1 MENKLKFGEMELSLK
16 KEENQH
22 ILTLPL
28 AETSI
33 QAEHELHLLNQDTS
47 IFLPLDARVAGD
59 TIEFEYTLEGFQSF
73 DNIKKLERVDQLRL
87 LYNIGRFSKLLN
99 GRTTVILNP
108 NNLVYDLNLMPFMIY
123 RGIKNILPPLDHSTD
138 EFLKAYKCIAIA
150 TFSTEYQFEDLMKG
164 ALTRATSTSFEKA
177 VQQAEKIE
185 VLQSLLFEYYEKE
198 KRKTLKQFQKV
209 SKNKFKGFKI
219 ATLSLSILSIILLS
233 LVLYAFSSKIP
244 TEELYNEANAS
255 FINENYVD
263 VKEQLKELN
272 LDQLPKSIKKM
283 YAISSV
289 KTSGLT
295 EEQKINSINSIASIS
310 DDRLL
315 SYWINIARNNFSES
329 LKLAHSLD
337 VNDLTKYSLILY
349 QNQLKKNTTMDQD
362 KKDRKLNEIESE
374 LQAIQDKEEAA
385 KKEAESE
392 TQKVMEEKQ
401 KQEQLAEQQKLENK
415 KKQKEAKKIEEK
427 KNKE

>member
-1 MENKLKFGEMELSLK
+1 MENKLKLGEMELSLK
-16 KEENQH
+16 SEEKQL

-33 QAEHELHLLNQDTS
+33 QSEQELHLLNQDTS
-47 IFLPLDARVAGD
+47 NFLHFDVKVAGEN
-59 TIEFEYTLEGFQSF
+59 IEFEYTLEGFQSF
-73 DNIKKLERVDQLRL
+73 ENIKKLERVDQLRL
-87 LYNIGRFSKLLN
+87 LHNIGRFSKLLN
-99 GRTTVILNP
+99 GRTTIILNP

-123 RGIKNILPPLDHSTD
+123 RGIKNILPPLNNSID

-150 TFSTEYQFEDLMKG
+150 TFSSEFQFEDLMKG
-164 ALTRATSTSFEKA
+164 ALTRATSTSYEKA
-177 VQQAEKIE
+177 VQQTETIE
-185 VLQSLLFEYYEKE
+185 ALQALLFEYYEKE
-198 KRKTLKQFQKV
+198 KKKTLKQFQKV

-219 ATLSLSILSIILLS
+219 ATLSLSIVSIILLS

-263 VKEQLKELN
+263 VKEQLKDQKLE
-272 LDQLPKSIKKM
+272 QLPKSIKKM

-295 EEQKINSINSIASIS
+295 EEQKTNSINSIATIS

-349 QNQLKKNTTMDQD
+349 QNQLKKNTTMDQE
-362 KKDRKLNEIESE
+362 KKDGKLKEIESE
-374 LQAIQDKEEAA
+374 LKEIQDKEEES
-385 KKEAESE
+385 KMEAQSE
-392 TQKVMEEKQ
+392 TQKAMEEKQ
-401 KQEQLAEQQKLENK
+401 KQEQIAEQQKLENQ

>member
-1 MENKLKFGEMELSLK
+1 
-16 KEENQH
+16 
-22 ILTLPL
+22 
-28 AETSI
+28 
-33 QAEHELHLLNQDTS
+33 
-47 IFLPLDARVAGD
+47 
-59 TIEFEYTLEGFQSF
+59 
-73 DNIKKLERVDQLRL
+73 
-87 LYNIGRFSKLLN
+87 
-99 GRTTVILNP
+99 
-108 NNLVYDLNLMPFMIY
+108 MPFMIY
-123 RGIKNILPPLDHSTD
+123 RGIKNILPPLNNSTN

-150 TFSTEYQFEDLMKG
+150 TFSSEFQFEDLMKG
-164 ALTRATSTSFEKA
+164 ALTRATSTSYEKA
-177 VQQAEKIE
+177 VQQTETIE
-185 VLQSLLFEYYEKE
+185 ALQALLFEYYEKE
-198 KRKTLKQFQKV
+198 KKKTLKQFQKV

-219 ATLSLSILSIILLS
+219 ATLSLSIVSIILLS

-263 VKEQLKELN
+263 VKEQLKDQKLE
-272 LDQLPKSIKKM
+272 QLPKSIKKM

-295 EEQKINSINSIASIS
+295 EEQKTNSINSIATIS

-349 QNQLKKNTTMDQD
+349 QNQLKKNTTMDQE
-362 KKDRKLNEIESE
+362 KKDGKLKEIESE
-374 LQAIQDKEEAA
+374 LKEIQDKEEEA
-385 KKEAESE
+385 KMEAQSE
-392 TQKVMEEKQ
+392 TQKAMEEKQ
-401 KQEQLAEQQKLENK
+401 KQEQIAEQQKLENQ